1 MKQIYMSVL
10 LVMLFTVN
18 VFGEQHASKFGEK
31 EKVAVVY
38 ENNVFLKAEPRNSV
52 DDALGCPPNTVLS
65 GAFSRYGSCR
75 RSYQILPILFW
86 MLSESERNSL
96 VREIHVLGR
105 RKLRVVVLRRP
116 WRHR

>member
-65 GAFSRYGSCR
+65 GALVAMPT
-75 RSYQILPILFW
+75 IWDNKVPIWVVPTELPNFTNPFLDAI
-86 MLSESERNSL
+86 
-96 VREIHVLGR
+96 
-105 RKLRVVVLRRP
+105 RK
-116 WRHR
+116 

>member
-65 GAFSRYGSCR
+65 GAFSSDADYMG

-96 VREIHVLGR
+96 VREILVLGR
-105 RKLRVVVLRRP
+105 RKL
-116 WRHR
+116 

>member
-52 DDALGCPPNTVLS
+52 DVLVDREENVS
-65 GAFSRYGSCR
+65 PIVPAGAS
-75 RSYQILPILFW
+75 LDE
-86 MLSESERNSL
+86 MLI
-96 VREIHVLGR
+96 V
-105 RKLRVVVLRRP
+105 
-116 WRHR
+116 

>member
-52 DDALGCPPNTVLS
+52 DDAFRLFL
-65 GAFSRYGSCR
+65 
-75 RSYQILPILFW
+75 LPQ
-86 MLSESERNSL
+86 SQ
-96 VREIHVLGR
+96 VRWIR
-105 RKLRVVVLRRP
+105 
-116 WRHR
+116 

>member
-52 DDALGCPPNTVLS
+52 DDALRSEERRVGKECR
-65 GAFSRYGSCR
+65 SRWSPY
-75 RSYQILPILFW
+75 
-86 MLSESERNSL
+86 
-96 VREIHVLGR
+96 H
-105 RKLRVVVLRRP
+105 
-116 WRHR
+116 

>member
-38 ENNVFLKAEPRNSV
+38 ENNVFLKELNMLKKVAIYI
-52 DDALGCPPNTVLS
+52 
-65 GAFSRYGSCR
+65 RY
-75 RSYQILPILFW
+75 QQL
-86 MLSESERNSL
+86 
-96 VREIHVLGR
+96 
-105 RKLRVVVLRRP
+105 
-116 WRHR
+116 

>member
-38 ENNVFLKAEPRNSV
+38 ENNVFLKAEPRNRDRKSTR
-52 DDALGCPPNTVLS
+52 LNSSHMPK
-65 GAFSRYGSCR
+65 SRMPS
-75 RSYQILPILFW
+75 SA
-86 MLSESERNSL
+86 
-96 VREIHVLGR
+96 
-105 RKLRVVVLRRP
+105 
-116 WRHR
+116 

>member
-65 GAFSRYGSCR
+65 GAFSSDADYMGQQSSDMGRADGATKFYRWLPRQRGLPQRIRCLGQIH
-75 RSYQILPILFW
+75 RSECKRI
-86 MLSESERNSL
+86 
-96 VREIHVLGR
+96 
-105 RKLRVVVLRRP
+105 
-116 WRHR
+116 

>member
-52 DDALGCPPNTVLS
+52 DDALDRKSTRLNS
-65 GAFSRYGSCR
+65 SHASKSRMPS
-75 RSYQILPILFW
+75 SA
-86 MLSESERNSL
+86 
-96 VREIHVLGR
+96 
-105 RKLRVVVLRRP
+105 
-116 WRHR
+116 

>member
-38 ENNVFLKAEPRNSV
+38 ESFAIPC
-52 DDALGCPPNTVLS
+52 ALLTKTM
-65 GAFSRYGSCR
+65 F
-75 RSYQILPILFW
+75 F
-86 MLSESERNSL
+86 
-96 VREIHVLGR
+96 
-105 RKLRVVVLRRP
+105 
-116 WRHR
+116 

>member
-52 DDALGCPPNTVLS
+52 DDALGTKKIMSGCLAPTVAAS
-65 GAFSRYGSCR
+65 MKMA
-75 RSYQILPILFW
+75 
-86 MLSESERNSL
+86 
-96 VREIHVLGR
+96 
-105 RKLRVVVLRRP
+105 K
-116 WRHR
+116 

>member
-52 DDALGCPPNTVLS
+52 EMHWGVLLIPFSQVHLVAMPTIWDNKVPIWVVPTELPNFTNPFLDA
-65 GAFSRYGSCR
+65 
-75 RSYQILPILFW
+75 I
-86 MLSESERNSL
+86 
-96 VREIHVLGR
+96 
-105 RKLRVVVLRRP
+105 RK
-116 WRHR
+116 

>member
-65 GAFSRYGSCR
+65 GAFSSDADYMGQQSSDMGRADGATKF
-75 RSYQILPILFW
+75 YQSFSGCYQKVNGI
-86 MLSESERNSL
+86 R
-96 VREIHVLGR
+96 
-105 RKLRVVVLRRP
+105 
-116 WRHR
+116 

>member
-65 GAFSRYGSCR
+65 GAFSSDADYMG
-75 RSYQILPILFW
+75 Q
-86 MLSESERNSL
+86 
-96 VREIHVLGR
+96 
-105 RKLRVVVLRRP
+105 
-116 WRHR
+116 

>member
-52 DDALGCPPNTVLS
+52 DDALGRSEERRVGKECR
-65 GAFSRYGSCR
+65 SRWSPY
-75 RSYQILPILFW
+75 
-86 MLSESERNSL
+86 
-96 VREIHVLGR
+96 H
-105 RKLRVVVLRRP
+105 
-116 WRHR
+116 